1 VSDTFRTS
9 RASWLTGLSAAAVGA
24 TSAKRAV
31 AQDLVPITVA
41 SGLVEGHAQ
50 AHYAVAQGFFRKR
63 GLDVHVLT
71 QNNGAAVAAAV
82 VGGSAQFGISNIL
95 QLAQAHANNVPL
107 AIVALATISDAHY
120 PLSALIVAAS
130 SGITNGKGLNDKAIG
145 GSSLHGLDNLET
157 LRMID
162 KQGGDSKSVRFVE
175 LPPSASLEALLQG
188 RVTAVVAVPPQLEV
202 ALANDRVHSLGDVQ
216 AAIAPLWVPA
226 GWFSTPDYLQKNGD
240 IARRFAAAIYDG
252 GAWAMA
258 NRAAAAEVLSK
269 ALNTAVPQT
278 YQRFATKTDPALL
291 QPPLDVAAH
300 YGFVAPTKA
309 RDLMWGEI

>member
-1 VSDTFRTS
+1 VSRPS
-9 RASWLTGLSAAAVGA
+9 RATWLSGVSAAALA
-24 TSAKRAV
+24 AWSAGRAI

-63 GLDVHVLT
+63 GLDVKVLT
-71 QNNGAAVAAAV
+71 QNNGASIAAAV
-82 VGGSAQFGISNIL
+82 AGGSAQFGISNIL
-95 QLAQAHANNVPL
+95 QLAQANAHNVPFK
-107 AIVALATISDAHY
+107 IVALATISDAHY
-120 PLSALIVAAS
+120 PLSALVVS
-130 SGITNGKGLNDKAIG
+130 SSSAITSAEGLNGKAIG
-145 GSSLHGLDNLET
+145 GSSLRGLDQLET
-157 LRMID
+157 FTMID

-175 LPPSASLEALLQG
+175 LPPSASLDALLAG
-188 RVTAVVAVPPQLEV
+188 RVAAVVAVPPQLEV
-202 ALANDRVHSLGDVQ
+202 AMANDRMHILGDVQ

-226 GWFSTPDYLQKNGD
+226 GWFSTPEYLQKNPD

-252 GAWAMA
+252 GKWAMA

-269 ALNTAVPQT
+269 ALATAVPQT

-300 YGFVAPTKA
+300 YGFVTPTKA
-309 RDLMWGEI
+309 TDLLWDLT